1 MIEIKLE
8 KLRTITI
15 ENITIDIMRENGMY
29 PFTTLSL
36 KSHEKKEDM
45 FLAHRYD
52 FWGSK
57 VFSFNFIDEEHKKE
71 LAEWLV
77 KNGIGKKRAKKITH
91 ELISN
96 HRFYEDLEGV
106 KMD

>member
-1 MIEIKLE
+1 MIEKLE
-8 KLRTITI
+8 KLKTITI
-15 ENITIDIMRENGMY
+15 ENVAIDVLREDGMY
-29 PFTTLSL
+29 PFTMLSL
-36 KSHEKKEDM
+36 GHERKEDM

-57 VFSFNFIDEEHKKE
+57 VFSFNYIDEEHKKE

-77 KNGIGKKRAKKITH
+77 KNGIGKKRAKKITQ
-91 ELISN
+91 ELVTN